1 MIKEVYQNAQEIG
14 NTLKIK
20 ILEEINSIYNKVDI
34 LFLAEVMENFRNI
47 SLKRVN

>member
-1 MIKEVYQNAQEIG
+1 MIKEGYQNAQEIG

-20 ILEEINSIYNKVDI
+20 ILEEFNSIYNKVYIFI
-34 LFLAEVMENFRNI
+34 LVEVMENFRTI